1 MDKSFYT
8 CIPNTIAPVYMT
20 EQSKANNV
28 AILGSSK
35 TTNDI
40 LKHMNICFNS
50 VKQMILNGKNI
61 VTGCCVFGIMGAA
74 YVMEKEF
81 SAKEKIF

>member
-20 EQSKANNV
+20 EQSKANTV

-40 LKHMNICFNS
+40 LKHMNIW
-50 VKQMILNGKNI
+50 NGL
-61 VTGCCVFGIMGAA
+61 V
-74 YVMEKEF
+74 
-81 SAKEKIF
+81 